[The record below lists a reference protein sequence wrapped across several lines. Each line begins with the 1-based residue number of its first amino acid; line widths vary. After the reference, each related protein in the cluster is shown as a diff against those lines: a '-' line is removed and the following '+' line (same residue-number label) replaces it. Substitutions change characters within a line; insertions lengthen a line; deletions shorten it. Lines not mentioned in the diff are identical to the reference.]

1 MSNYT
6 GDEPMLEMYVFE
18 TMQLVNRLEQ
28 IIMNS
33 DSDQVITEEE
43 INEIFRIM
51 HTIKGNSMMMFFEN
65 IANYAHSLEDLFDYL
80 KTIENDSI
88 DYEKVSDLVLTHIDF
103 IKSEII
109 KIESGKESDGD
120 SALLIKEIKE
130 YLESLKFMNPS
141 NDKSLVEDKKDED
154 QKYYIAPVK
163 SDSNNAPRGK
173 EEYFKWTI
181 RFERDCGMENV
192 RAFTIVHNIKSMVVD
207 HYYYPKNIV
216 EDESTGKV
224 ISENGF
230 EIYMTVS
237 ENIDEVDEFIR
248 GTPFVESFNKMEIP
262 KEDYDYHKKDFSDDL
277 VVNNQEESQALVTG
291 KKIVKKPEK
300 LDKPAESSSVD
311 KSFISVGVN
320 KIDKMMDLIGELVIS
335 ESMVTRDPNIL
346 KLNIDSFNKS
356 SRQLR
361 MVIKELQDI
370 VMSVRMVPI
379 NMTFQK
385 MKRIVR
391 DMKKKTQKDVEMKIV
406 GESTE
411 VDKNLIELIG
421 DPLMHIIRNSM
432 DHGIEMPD
440 DRLASGKPRTG
451 EIVLEAKHSGGFVWI
466 IVRDNG
472 KGLDPEK
479 IYNKAVEKGILDTPY
494 EDMKVKDI
502 YSCLFKPGFSTKE
515 EVSEYSGRGV
525 GLDVAMK
532 NVEKL
537 GGAIYVESTPGEGS
551 EFQIKIPLT
560 LAIIDGMTLQVG
572 TSIFTLPTISIKES
586 FSIRE
591 KDVTYDPDGNEL
603 VVVRGDTHKI
613 IRLNDKY
620 GIDSGERNIQDG
632 ILVMIES
639 DMKQTLLFADK
650 IIEEQQVVVKNLPD
664 LINPIDGISGC
675 TLLGDGQISMIL
687 DPSNLS

>member
-1 MSNYT
+1 MSNHI

-33 DSDQVITEEE
+33 DTNQIISEEE

-80 KTIENDSI
+80 KANDNVAV
-88 DYEKVSDLVLTHIDF
+88 DYERVSDLVLNLIDF

-109 KIESGKESDGD
+109 KIESGKDSDGD
-120 SALLIKEIKE
+120 SAILIKEIKE
-130 YLESLKFMNPS
+130 YLESLKFMNPES
-141 NDKSLVEDKKDED
+141 GESPELETSSEDSD
-154 QKYYIAPVK
+154 QKYYISPVK
-163 SDSNNAPRGK
+163 SEEQVSIQAS

-181 RFERDCGMENV
+181 RFEKDCGMENV
-192 RAFTIVHNIKSMVVD
+192 RSFTIVHNIKNMVAD
-207 HYYYPKNIV
+207 YYHLPRNIV
-216 EDESTGKV
+216 EDESTSKV
-224 ISENGF
+224 IAENGF
-230 EIYMTVS
+230 DIYMTVKG
-237 ENIDEVDEFIR
+237 NIEEVQEFIKS
-248 GTPFVESFNKMEIP
+248 TPFVESYNKMEIP
-262 KEDYDYHKKDFSDDL
+262 QTDYEYHKKESSDD
-277 VVNNQEESQALVTG
+277 VKISEETEEKPLVTG

-300 LDKPAESSSVD
+300 QVEAKASD

-335 ESMVTRDPNIL
+335 ESMVTRDPNIV

-391 DMKKKTQKDVEMKIV
+391 DMKKKTGKDVDMKII
-406 GESTE
+406 GENTE

-432 DHGIEMPD
+432 DHGIETPEE
-440 DRLASGKPRTG
+440 REAAGKARTG
-451 EIVLEAKHSGGFVWI
+451 EVVLEAKHSGGYVWI
-466 IVRDNG
+466 IVKDNG
-472 KGLDPEK
+472 KGLDSEK
-479 IYNKAVEKGILDTPY
+479 IYNKAVEKGIISTPY
-494 EDMKVKDI
+494 EDMTDKEI

-537 GGAIYVESTPGEGS
+537 GGAIYVESTQGEGS

-572 TSIFTLPTISIKES
+572 STIFTLPTVSIKES
-586 FSIRE
+586 FSIKE
-591 KDVTYDPDGNEL
+591 KDVSYDPDGHEL
-603 VVVRGDTHKI
+603 VVVRGDAHKI
-613 IRLNDKY
+613 IRLNEKY
-620 GIDSGERNIQDG
+620 GIDSGENQIEDG

-664 LINPIDGISGC
+664 LINPIEGISGC

>member
-1 MSNYT
+1 MSNHI

-33 DSDQVITEEE
+33 DTNQIISEEE

-80 KTIENDSI
+80 KVIENQSV
-88 DYEKVSDLVLTHIDF
+88 DYERVSDLVLNLIDF

-109 KIESGKESDGD
+109 KIESGKDSDGD

-130 YLESLKFMNPS
+130 YLDSLKFMNSDDSPKEQVS
-141 NDKSLVEDKKDED
+141 DDSSD
-154 QKYYIAPVK
+154 QKYYISPVK
-163 SDSNNAPRGK
+163 SDGEVESGGL

-181 RFERDCGMENV
+181 RFEKDCGMENV
-192 RAFTIVHNIKSMVVD
+192 RAFTIVHNVKNMVSD
-207 HYYYPKNIV
+207 HYYLPKNIV
-216 EDESTGKV
+216 EDESTSQV
-224 ISENGF
+224 IADNGF

-237 ENIDEVDEFIR
+237 GNIDEVDEFIKS
-248 GTPFVESFNKMEIP
+248 TPFVESYNKMEIP
-262 KEDYDYHKKDFSDDL
+262 QTDYDYHKKEFSDEVKIDNET
-277 VVNNQEESQALVTG
+277 VEKPLVTG

-300 LDKPAESSSVD
+300 QAETKSSD

-335 ESMVTRDPNIL
+335 ESMVTRDPNIV

-391 DMKKKTQKDVEMKIV
+391 DMKKKTGKDVEMSII
-406 GESTE
+406 GENTE

-432 DHGIEMPD
+432 DHGIESPEE
-440 DRLASGKPRTG
+440 REAAGKPKTG
-451 EIVLEAKHSGGFVWI
+451 EVVLEAKHSGGYVWI
-466 IVRDNG
+466 IVKDNG

-479 IYNKAVEKGILDTPY
+479 IYNKAVEKGIISSPY
-494 EDMKVKDI
+494 EEMNEKEI

-572 TSIFTLPTISIKES
+572 STIFTLPTVSIKES
-586 FSIRE
+586 FSIKE
-591 KDVTYDPDGNEL
+591 KDVSYDPDGHEL
-603 VVVRGDTHKI
+603 VVVRGDAHKI
-613 IRLNDKY
+613 IRLNEKY
-620 GIDSGERNIQDG
+620 GIDSGENQIEDG